1 MAVKLNLG
9 YNKNNNKS
17 FKIKTKKMEILE
29 KIKENKITSFLIL
42 LILLTFIVGLFFVF
56 QKNNVTKSPEAQ
68 QPTQTQLQEK
78 ENNPTSD
85 KTEEPSYATAS
96 GQLMDIT
103 ETTIKVLNFEKTKN
117 SIDPKNTERS
127 MDVFNIN
134 ASTPVGK
141 GAEGA
146 TASALHELKR
156 GQTITVIYSIENNN
170 AFGIIINGE

>member
-1 MAVKLNLG
+1 
-9 YNKNNNKS
+9 
-17 FKIKTKKMEILE
+17 MEILE
-29 KIKENKITSFLIL
+29 KIKENKIASFVIALALVLFILFLIF
-42 LILLTFIVGLFFVF
+42 TF
-56 QKNNVTKSPEAQ
+56 QKNKITKNPEVH

-78 ENNPTSD
+78 EKTSTSN
-85 KTEEPSYATAS
+85 KIEEPSYATTS

-127 MDVFNIN
+127 MDVLNIN
-134 ASTPVGK
+134 ALTPVGK

-156 GQTITVIYSIENNN
+156 GQTITVIYNIENNN